1 MELKY
6 YPDGALRERAVEVTV
21 FDAALKAELEQMIE
35 LMVDRDGIGLAA
47 TQVGIAKRMLIL
59 DPYAFE
65 GDEARGKPMISFIN
79 PEIIEQSED
88 LERGD
93 EGCLSFPGVF
103 IKVER
108 PRRIKVRAQDPEG
121 AYFEIEGEGL
131 GARALLH
138 EIDHLEGV
146 VMIDHVSFL
155 SRQRALKKHERNL
168 KAMAQAQQRAKRKGK
183 RA

>member
-6 YPDGALRERAVEVTV
+6 YPDGALREHAVEVTA
-21 FDAALKAELEQMIE
+21 FDEALKAEIDEMIA

-47 TQVGIAKRMLIL
+47 TQVGILKRMLIL
-59 DPYAFE
+59 DPYAFRGE
-65 GDEARGKPMISFIN
+65 EAQGEPMVILIN
-79 PEIIEQSED
+79 PEVVEQSE
-88 LERGD
+88 EIVRGD

-108 PRRIKVRAQDPEG
+108 PARAKVRAQDPDGEI
-121 AYFEIEGEGL
+121 FEVEGEGL

-138 EIDHLEGV
+138 EIDHLNGV

-155 SRQRALKKHERNL
+155 SRKRALKKHERNL
-168 KAMAQAQQRAKRKGK
+168 KAILQAKRKKK
-183 RA
+183 R